1 MATPLHLLTPMKRS
15 EINNGTNTCVGKE
28 EKVKRS
34 SKSKRYV
41 SIVGLLLAF
50 CFSVFMFT
58 GCSRNSVTP
67 EDQNPV
73 DEKINYLYE
82 TGEADKN
89 YASPGLFEFLEA
101 TVSETIGFL
110 GGTIDVDLGES
121 SSSFVVPVGALLRA
135 VNISL
140 EVTEFSTPLGPI
152 YIYDCGPD
160 GTKFRTPAKLSQP
173 MPAGQQHAFLYYFN
187 ESKGV
192 WELQQ
197 TVKVKNGVATF
208 DIYHFSKY
216 GIS

>member
-1 MATPLHLLTPMKRS
+1 MPMKRS
-15 EINNGTNTCVGKE
+15 ELNDGTSNSVGKE
-28 EKVKRS
+28 ERVKRS

-58 GCSRNSVTP
+58 GCSSNSVTP

-89 YASPGLFEFLEA
+89 YASPGLFELLEA
-101 TVSETIGFL
+101 TVSQAVGFL
-110 GGTIDVDLGES
+110 GGTINVDLGES
-121 SSSFVVPVGALLRA
+121 SASFVVPVGALLRP

-140 EVTEFSTPLGPI
+140 EVTEFSTPHGSI
-152 YIYDCGPD
+152 FIYDCGPD
-160 GTKFRTPAKLSQP
+160 GTTFRSPAKLTQQ
-173 MPAGQQHAFLYYFN
+173 MPAGQPYAFLYYFN
-187 ESKGV
+187 ESKGE

-208 DIYHFSKY
+208 NIYHFSKY

>member
-1 MATPLHLLTPMKRS
+1 MPMKRS
-15 EINNGTNTCVGKE
+15 ELNDGTSNSVGKE
-28 EKVKRS
+28 ERVKRS

-58 GCSRNSVTP
+58 GCSSNSVTP

-73 DEKINYLYE
+73 DEKVNYLYE

-89 YASPGLFEFLEA
+89 YASPGLFELLEA
-101 TVSETIGFL
+101 TVSQAVGFL
-110 GGTIDVDLGES
+110 GGTINVDLGEN
-121 SSSFVVPVGALLRA
+121 SSSFVVPVGALLRP

-140 EVTEFSTPLGPI
+140 EVTEFSTPHGSI
-152 YIYDCGPD
+152 FIYDCGPD
-160 GTKFRTPAKLSQP
+160 GTTFRSPAKLTQQ
-173 MPAGQQHAFLYYFN
+173 MPAGQPYAFLYYFN
-187 ESKGV
+187 ESKEE

-208 DIYHFSKY
+208 NIYHFSKY